1 MTLLFNSTFKIGNSQ
16 FRALALAA
24 WLLLVSGAPVAA
36 AAEEAPVA
44 PPPLALALV
53 GTWGCQSVYGGPFT
67 GRSCSTWPQ
76 LTLMP
81 DGTYLWGSEK
91 GQWKTEGGIL
101 HLSGREGSGQLTEDG
116 RLIVEYEVKG
126 TAYRQT
132 LFKR

>member
-1 MTLLFNSTFKIGNSQ
+1 LLV
-16 FRALALAA
+16 LAA
-24 WLLLVSGAPVAA
+24 LPGPPLPGLL
-36 AAEEAPVA
+36 AEQEPPVA

-53 GTWGCQSVYGGPFT
+53 GTWSCQSVYGGPFT

-81 DGTYLWGSEK
+81 DGTYLWGGEK
-91 GQWKTEGGIL
+91 GRWKTEAGL
-101 HLSGREGSGQLTEDG
+101 LRLSEREGSGLVTEDG
-116 RLIVEYEVKG
+116 RLVVEYEVKG